1 MQFHKQ
7 LQKDLS
13 IPAITAGFVAVL
25 VSYSGPLAIFFQAA
39 QSADISSTMM
49 TPEAIPHLK
58 ETQSIFLIGWMP
70 NRGAPYLDFW
80 RWFVCLVGPLY
91 APRTGPMG
99 VHMGMFG
106 CASLSLFFCAC
117 PDLVPIPTLW
127 PAIRMA

>member
-1 MQFHKQ
+1 
-7 LQKDLS
+7 
-13 IPAITAGFVAVL
+13 
-25 VSYSGPLAIFFQAA
+25 
-39 QSADISSTMM
+39 MM

-99 VHMGMFG
+99 VHMVMFG
-106 CASLSLFFCAC
+106 CASLSLFFLCLSR
-117 PDLVPIPTLW
+117 PRSYSDI
-127 PAIRMA
+127 MAGHKDGLMHRAL

>member
-1 MQFHKQ
+1 MRPPP
-7 LQKDLS
+7 LPS
-13 IPAITAGFVAVL
+13 PPAFC
-25 VSYSGPLAIFFQAA
+25 
-39 QSADISSTMM
+39 ISSTMM

-106 CASLSLFFCAC
+106 CASLSLLFFV
-117 PDLVPIPTLW
+117 LVPTSFLFRHYGRPYGW
-127 PAIRMA
+127 PDA